1 MTAIWEQALDE
12 IEAGRLTLDAFVAKQ
27 ASWIAQLIEHCGTL
41 SLAVPVAAGPTCPF
55 ATTRCFS
62 VKESRAVLVMPGTR
76 HARGLCPQR
85 RIASDASPKHLDFL
99 GKRVEQLTALLG
111 ST

>member
-41 SLAVPVAAGPTCPF
+41 TWRCLSSRSDVPHLQQHDAQRKGKSGPFWSCPVPGMQGDF
-55 ATTRCFS
+55 A
-62 VKESRAVLVMPGTR
+62 
-76 HARGLCPQR
+76 PQ
-85 RIASDASPKHLDFL
+85 
-99 GKRVEQLTALLG
+99 
-111 ST
+111 